1 MLRLTLHEFLSR
13 HKLSITQLADA
24 IADNLLEDEQTVSE
38 RYLRYLKSNQAPLTN
53 DNQGRKPSLLM
64 LGLIIRALR
73 SLTKQPVSISDILE
87 YVDDSFDS
95 NYSYVKTGPDTQL
108 PNLQVTIELLV
119 PVDPLD
125 EVWEL
130 LVQSLKQK
138 KHVDLGLIPGTKEQ
152 THKAR
157 PNKQLSKVSGRILL
171 ILIVFFITTGAYFSY
186 DQLIGKPRL
195 LAQYSRLFSFR
206 DRVRPTSDIPVP
218 SQIGPEGNVNQ
229 LTPTLRITA
238 VNEAHAY
245 EFYIENRVSNE
256 GVYTGPVIST
266 SFVIPDNSLCPDTNY
281 EWRVRALGEDGWT
294 SFSSPM
300 RFFVTEEAVNEE
312 TAYLLDIAKVRERP
326 ELPTIVS
333 PMSSSSSLTP
343 KLELSFD
350 AEVMGYGFYIRDL
363 RTDALVYD
371 DNFALSN
378 VLEVPEG
385 VLEDGGVY
393 QWNARTR
400 NCHYWSEFTAP
411 QVFTVNIS
419 EP

>member
-1 MLRLTLHEFLSR
+1 MLRLTLYAFLNK

-24 IADNLLEDEQTVSE
+24 IADNLLEDEKTVSE
-38 RYLRYLKSNQAPLTN
+38 RYLRYLKSNQAPLTP

-73 SLTKQPVSISDILE
+73 SLTNRPVSISDILE
-87 YVDDSFDS
+87 YVDNSDDSK
-95 NYSYVKTGPDTQL
+95 YSYIETLPDTQL
-108 PNLQVTIELLV
+108 SNEQVTIEPLV

-130 LVQSLKQK
+130 LVQSLKK
-138 KHVDLGLIPGTKEQ
+138 KHVDLSLIPGAKEQ
-152 THKAR
+152 TYKAR
-157 PNKQLSKVSGRILL
+157 SVKSLSKVSGRILL

-195 LAQYSRLFSFR
+195 LAKYSRLFSFR

-266 SFVIPDNSLCPDTNY
+266 SFVIPDNSLCPDTSY

-294 SFSSPM
+294 SFSSPLH
-300 RFFVTEEAVNEE
+300 FFVTEEAVNEN
-312 TAYLLDIAKVRERP
+312 TAYLLDIAKVKERP

-378 VLEVPEG
+378 VLDVPEG

>member
-38 RYLRYLKSNQAPLTN
+38 RYLRYLKSNQAPLTT

-95 NYSYVKTGPDTQL
+95 KYSYVKTSLDTQ
-108 PNLQVTIELLV
+108 QVTIEPLV
-119 PVDPLD
+119 PLDPLD

-138 KHVDLGLIPGTKEQ
+138 HVDLSLIPGAKEQ
-152 THKAR
+152 TYKAR

-195 LAQYSRLFSFR
+195 LAKYSRLFSFR

-266 SFVIPDNSLCPDTNY
+266 SFVIPDNSLCPDTSY

-294 SFSSPM
+294 S
-300 RFFVTEEAVNEE
+300 
-312 TAYLLDIAKVRERP
+312 
-326 ELPTIVS
+326 
-333 PMSSSSSLTP
+333 
-343 KLELSFD
+343 
-350 AEVMGYGFYIRDL
+350 
-363 RTDALVYD
+363 
-371 DNFALSN
+371 
-378 VLEVPEG
+378 
-385 VLEDGGVY
+385 
-393 QWNARTR
+393 
-400 NCHYWSEFTAP
+400 
-411 QVFTVNIS
+411 
-419 EP
+419 